1 MASLALPKY
10 GWLYM
15 LGIFLVLFLQ
25 ILGIILYYFIRN
37 KTLRIL
43 LVHGLGLLLILFLCF
58 GVILFTSP
66 PPLPSSNMKNISKK
80 VNYIYKTDQED
91 RLSFR
96 FILINRDRQ
105 RVKEVMSIIN
115 NKYDNLDSVRKYK
128 CGMVL
133 MHGNSS
139 MHYKKAYYI
148 GKNLDSINYEKG
160 KWLKKIAYDRWQL
173 SIGNKQKYGT
183 QTRLF

>member
-1 MASLALPKY
+1 
-10 GWLYM
+10 
-15 LGIFLVLFLQ
+15 
-25 ILGIILYYFIRN
+25 
-37 KTLRIL
+37 
-43 LVHGLGLLLILFLCF
+43 
-58 GVILFTSP
+58 
-66 PPLPSSNMKNISKK
+66 
-80 VNYIYKTDQED
+80 
-91 RLSFR
+91 
-96 FILINRDRQ
+96 
-105 RVKEVMSIIN
+105 MSIIN

-128 CGMVL
+128 CGIVL